1 MGSVRTRMVRATT
14 TTVLL
19 LLLQAA
25 AYHQASVPTHANTVL
40 TDAAV
45 SLEES
50 LALDYDV
57 LPMFKDI
64 TFMMESLVELMPYLE
79 EAERPVITK
88 AYEYLLNLESSL
100 SLDFRTTLG
109 LLKDKATKYGGGMQS
124 KIQRYPK
131 KLKSSLR
138 TLKSF
143 FAQVSTNMDNL
154 VEASETALT
163 HAKVVLV
170 SVEAFRNMMKVA
182 EPENTQ
188 PQPLKAFLHLSD
200 IAKTVALEVTHDTPF
215 DDTLDL
221 VETIIP
227 KLVAFG
233 AGFAEI
239 QDTPDLSR
247 KVDQTIEKSRKSV
260 EDLRKIST
268 ELRSAKESI
277 KRNSLVVIDLKDNLE
292 NYNTEN
298 MNIED
303 LYEKYGAVLNEGE
316 KLGNIVATL
325 NGFKPRAF
333 EIPPARTTTTTTTTT
348 TTPPTTATTT
358 TPPSTTTTATKSTE
372 PVA

>member
-1 MGSVRTRMVRATT
+1 MGSVRRRMMRATT
-14 TTVLL
+14 TVFL

-25 AYHQASVPTHANTVL
+25 AYRQASVPTHANTVL
-40 TDAAV
+40 TDAAL
-45 SLEES
+45 SLKEV

-57 LPMFKDI
+57 LPMFEDI
-64 TFMMESLVELMPYLE
+64 TFMKESLVELMPYLE

-88 AYEYLLNLESSL
+88 AYEYLLNLEGTL
-100 SLDFRTTLG
+100 TVNFRATLDLM
-109 LLKDKATKYGGGMQS
+109 KNKATRYGGDMQS

-143 FAQVSTNMDNL
+143 FASVSEKTDDL
-154 VEASETALT
+154 VEASETALR

-188 PQPLKAFLHLSD
+188 PQPLKAFLHLTD
-200 IAKTVALEVTHDTPF
+200 IAKTVALEVTPDTTF

-233 AGFAEI
+233 AGFAKI

-247 KVDQTIEKSRKSV
+247 KVDRTIEKSRKAV
-260 EDLRKIST
+260 EDIRKIST
-268 ELRSAKESI
+268 ELRNAKENI
-277 KRNSLVVIDLKDNLE
+277 K
-292 NYNTEN
+292 NYITEN
-298 MNIED
+298 MNKED
-303 LYEKYGAVLNEGE
+303 LNEKFGAILNEGE

-325 NGFKPRAF
+325 DFQ
-333 EIPPARTTTTTTTTT
+333 
-348 TTPPTTATTT
+348 
-358 TPPSTTTTATKSTE
+358 TKSFWNSGSKNHYNSNSNNSNS
-372 PVA
+372 

>member
-45 SLEES
+45 SLKES

-100 SLDFRTTLG
+100 GLDFRTTLG
-109 LLKDKATKYGGGMQS
+109 LLKDKATKYGGDMQS
-124 KIQRYPK
+124 KIQKYPK

-188 PQPLKAFLHLSD
+188 PQPLKPFLHLSD
-200 IAKTVALEVTHDTPF
+200 IAETVVTPDINV

-221 VETIIP
+221 VERIIP

-233 AGFAEI
+233 TGLFEI
-239 QDTPDLSR
+239 QDTPDLSG
-247 KVDQTIEKSRKSV
+247 KVDQTIEKSRKVV
-260 EDLRKIST
+260 EDIRKIST
-268 ELRSAKESI
+268 DLRNAKESI
-277 KRNSLVVIDLKDNLE
+277 KKNSLVVIDLKDNIE
-292 NYNTEN
+292 NYVTDN

-303 LYEKYGAVLNEGE
+303 LTEKYGAVLNEGE
-316 KLGNIVATL
+316 KLGNIVASL
-325 NGFKPRAF
+325 NGFTPKTF
-333 EIPPARTTTTTTTTT
+333 EIPPARTAT
-348 TTPPTTATTT
+348 TTT
-358 TPPSTTTTATKSTE
+358 TPPSTTTTTTKASD

>member
-1 MGSVRTRMVRATT
+1 MGSVRTKMVRATA

-45 SLEES
+45 SLKES
-50 LALDYDV
+50 LALDYGL

-88 AYEYLLNLESSL
+88 AYEYLLNLESTL
-100 SLDFRTTLG
+100 TLDFRTTLG
-109 LLKDKATKYGGGMQS
+109 FLKDKATKYGGDMQS
-124 KIQRYPK
+124 KIQKYPK

-143 FAQVSTNMDNL
+143 VAQVSTIMDNL

-188 PQPLKAFLHLSD
+188 SQPLKAFLHLSD
-200 IAKTVALEVTHDTPF
+200 IARSVALEVKHDTTI

-221 VETIIP
+221 VETLIP
-227 KLVAFG
+227 KLVSFG
-233 AGFAEI
+233 AGLAEI

-268 ELRSAKESI
+268 ELRNAKESI
-277 KRNSLVVIDLKDNLE
+277 KENSLVVIDMKDNLE
-292 NYNTEN
+292 NYNTED

-325 NGFKPRAF
+325 NGFKSRAF
-333 EIPPARTTTTTTTTT
+333 EIPPARTTT
-348 TTPPTTATTT
+348 TTT

>member
-25 AYHQASVPTHANTVL
+25 AYRQASVPTHANTVL

-45 SLEES
+45 SLKES

-64 TFMMESLVELMPYLE
+64 TFMMESLVELMSYLE

-124 KIQRYPK
+124 KIQKYPK

-143 FAQVSTNMDNL
+143 LAQVSTNMDNL

-163 HAKVVLV
+163 HAKV
-170 SVEAFRNMMKVA
+170 
-182 EPENTQ
+182 
-188 PQPLKAFLHLSD
+188 
-200 IAKTVALEVTHDTPF
+200 ALEVTHDTTF

-233 AGFAEI
+233 AGLAEI

-260 EDLRKIST
+260 EDLRKLST
-268 ELRSAKESI
+268 ELRNAKESI

-292 NYNTEN
+292 NYN
-298 MNIED
+298 
-303 LYEKYGAVLNEGE
+303 A
-316 KLGNIVATL
+316 
-325 NGFKPRAF
+325 
-333 EIPPARTTTTTTTTT
+333 
-348 TTPPTTATTT
+348 
-358 TPPSTTTTATKSTE
+358 
-372 PVA
+372 

>member
-1 MGSVRTRMVRATT
+1 MGSVRRRMMRATT
-14 TTVLL
+14 TVFL

-25 AYHQASVPTHANTVL
+25 AYRQASVPTHANTVL
-40 TDAAV
+40 TDAAL
-45 SLEES
+45 SLKEV

-57 LPMFKDI
+57 LPMFEDI
-64 TFMMESLVELMPYLE
+64 TFMKESLE

-88 AYEYLLNLESSL
+88 AYEYLLNLEGTL
-100 SLDFRTTLG
+100 TVNFRTTLD
-109 LLKDKATKYGGGMQS
+109 LMKNRATRYGGDMQS

-143 FAQVSTNMDNL
+143 FASVSEKTDDL
-154 VEASETALT
+154 VEASETALR

-188 PQPLKAFLHLSD
+188 PQPLKAFLHLTD
-200 IAKTVALEVTHDTPF
+200 IAKTVALEVTPDTTF

-233 AGFAEI
+233 AGFAKI

-247 KVDQTIEKSRKSV
+247 KVDQTIEKSRKAV
-260 EDLRKIST
+260 EDIRKIST
-268 ELRSAKESI
+268 E
-277 KRNSLVVIDLKDNLE
+277 
-292 NYNTEN
+292 
-298 MNIED
+298 
-303 LYEKYGAVLNEGE
+303 
-316 KLGNIVATL
+316 
-325 NGFKPRAF
+325 
-333 EIPPARTTTTTTTTT
+333 
-348 TTPPTTATTT
+348 
-358 TPPSTTTTATKSTE
+358 
-372 PVA
+372 

>member
-1 MGSVRTRMVRATT
+1 MGSVRRRMMRATT
-14 TTVLL
+14 TVFL

-25 AYHQASVPTHANTVL
+25 AYRQASVPTHANTVL
-40 TDAAV
+40 TDAAL
-45 SLEES
+45 SLKEV

-57 LPMFKDI
+57 LPMFEDI
-64 TFMMESLVELMPYLE
+64 TFMKESLLELM
-79 EAERPVITK
+79 K
-88 AYEYLLNLESSL
+88 N
-100 SLDFRTTLG
+100 
-109 LLKDKATKYGGGMQS
+109 KATRYGGDMQS

-143 FAQVSTNMDNL
+143 FASVSEKTDDL
-154 VEASETALT
+154 VEASETALR

-188 PQPLKAFLHLSD
+188 PQPLKAFLHLTD
-200 IAKTVALEVTHDTPF
+200 IAKTVALEVTPDTTF

-233 AGFAEI
+233 AGFAKI

-247 KVDQTIEKSRKSV
+247 KVDQTIEKSRKAV
-260 EDLRKIST
+260 EDFRKIST
-268 ELRSAKESI
+268 ELRNAKESI
-277 KRNSLVVIDLKDNLE
+277 KNNSLVVIDLKDNIQ
-292 NYNTEN
+292 NYITEN

-303 LYEKYGAVLNEGE
+303 LNEKFGAVSNEGE
-316 KLGNIVATL
+316 KLGNIVANL

-333 EIPPARTTTTTTTTT
+333 EIPAARTTTTTTTTT
-348 TTPPTTATTT
+348 TATPTPTTPTARN
-358 TPPSTTTTATKSTE
+358 PPSTSTTTTKLE